1 MKIGGDV
8 MKVIQLSSMKKHPTA
23 RLIFERQNMEFSDP
37 HRFNDFLANEISLEE
52 ISPNPQGV
60 VENK

>member
-1 MKIGGDV
+1 